1 MGRAVAGT
9 DLLDAIGNTPV
20 VQLRNITDSNS
31 ADVYAK
37 LESLNPTGSVK
48 DRIAKGMIEDGERRG
63 LIEEGTVIIEPTSGN
78 TGIGLAMVCAV
89 KGYRLILT
97 MPDTMSTER
106 RKVLSA
112 LGAEVV
118 LTPGGDGMKG
128 AVRRAEEIAQSIED
142 SFMPQ
147 QFKNQANVDTHE
159 KTTAKEIVEAFDSL
173 EGFVAGVG
181 TGGTITGV
189 GRVLRRNYPGIS
201 IIAVEPDESAVLS
214 GDEPGVHGIQGI
226 GAGFVPDVLDTSIYD
241 EVVRVA
247 TTDAVET
254 AQALARK
261 EGLLAGISAGAAAYA
276 ALNLGTRLGRGASVL
291 FILPDTGERYF
302 STDLFEDKSHDQS
315 FGR

>member
-1 MGRAVAGT
+1 MGRAVAGA

-20 VQLRNITDSNS
+20 VRLSNLTDANS

-37 LESLNPTGSVK
+37 LESINPTGSVK
-48 DRIAKGMIEDGERRG
+48 DRIAKGMIEDGEGRG
-63 LIEEGTVIIEPTSGN
+63 MIQEGTVIVEPTSGN

-106 RKVLSA
+106 RRVLSA

-118 LTPGGDGMKG
+118 LTPGADGMKG
-128 AVRRAEEIAQSIED
+128 AVRRAEEIAQSNEN

-147 QFKNQANVDTHE
+147 QFKNPANVDTHE

-189 GRVLRRNYPGIS
+189 GRVLRREYPGIR

-214 GDEPGVHGIQGI
+214 GDEAGVHGIQGI

-241 EVVRVA
+241 EVVRVT

-254 AQALARK
+254 ARALARK

-276 ALNLGTRLGRGASVL
+276 ALNLGTKLGRGASVL

-302 STDLFEDKSHDQS
+302 STDLFEGKSHDQS